1 MPWSQL
7 YYLAVGALQIPPGDF
22 WDMTLGQLLAL
33 ADEHQAAHQTG
44 GTRPQST
51 QSGPGLLEM
60 ARMTRA

>member
-1 MPWSQL
+1 
-7 YYLAVGALQIPPGDF
+7 
-22 WDMTLGQLLAL
+22 MTLGQLLAL